1 MKEME
6 LSIKVPVYMTTPRSV
21 DEDEMF
27 GGSYA
32 EMVQNVKDLL
42 DGFSTV
48 KKKSRNKTKEIVIRS
63 VSYSDHNIKERP
75 SLLLRIESY
84 NTNINDGYFE
94 GDKRF
99 ELGSD
104 GKIGSDTNFVLLV
117 PQINGIHP
125 ASRSCSFLMLVY
137 EDPTKDPGSVSKLA
151 KIVAKDILHQ
161 PVHNIKP
168 ETVLEEVRKMGTIPE
183 LQITYVGV
191 SFDDDGD
198 MRFRQYRT
206 SVKNT
211 AQKDETYSN
220 VPSDSLSDLVA
231 TNTNDG
237 RYQKRFVRFIQ
248 GKKMYKWS
256 KDLREGIVTE
266 ATDIM
271 KESAE
276 MVYNMSTSIT
286 ETELK
291 EKVHEEAFII
301 AKLTGV
307 LENVLNYD

>member
-1 MKEME
+1 
-6 LSIKVPVYMTTPRSV
+6 
-21 DEDEMF
+21 
-27 GGSYA
+27 
-32 EMVQNVKDLL
+32 
-42 DGFSTV
+42 
-48 KKKSRNKTKEIVIRS
+48 
-63 VSYSDHNIKERP
+63 
-75 SLLLRIESY
+75 
-84 NTNINDGYFE
+84 
-94 GDKRF
+94 
-99 ELGSD
+99 
-104 GKIGSDTNFVLLV
+104 
-117 PQINGIHP
+117 
-125 ASRSCSFLMLVY
+125 MLVY

-220 VPSDSLSDLVA
+220 VPSDTLNDLVSISS
-231 TNTNDG
+231 NDEK
-237 RYQKRFVRFIQ
+237 YQKRFVRFIQ
-248 GKKMYKWS
+248 GKKVYKWS
-256 KDLREGIVTE
+256 KDLREGLATE

-276 MVYNMSTSIT
+276 MVYNMSTTIT
-286 ETELK
+286 EIELK
-291 EKVHEEAFII
+291 EKVHEEDFVVS
-301 AKLTGV
+301 KLTGV

>member
-1 MKEME
+1 MKDNE
-6 LSIKVPVYMTTPRSV
+6 LIIKVPVYMTTPLSV

-27 GGSYA
+27 GGSYKD
-32 EMVQNVKDLL
+32 MVQNVKDLL

-48 KKKSRNKTKEIVIRS
+48 RKKSKNKTKETVIRS
-63 VSYSDHNIKERP
+63 VSYSDFDIKGRP
-75 SLLLRIESY
+75 SLLLRIKSY
-84 NTNINDGYFE
+84 NTNLNDGYFE

-99 ELGSD
+99 ELGSE
-104 GKIGSDTNFVLLV
+104 GKIGSDTNFVLLF
-117 PQINGIHP
+117 PQIDGIHP
-125 ASRSCSFLMLVY
+125 ASKSCSFLMLVY

-198 MRFRQYRT
+198 IRFRQYRT
-206 SVKNT
+206 SVKNK
-211 AQKDETYSN
+211 AQKDETYCN
-220 VPSDSLSDLVA
+220 VPSDTVHELVA
-231 TNTNDG
+231 NNPDDG
-237 RYQKRFVRFIQ
+237 RFQKRFVRFIQ

-256 KDLREGIVTE
+256 KDLREGLVKE
-266 ATDIM
+266 ASEIM

-286 ETELK
+286 DIEL
-291 EKVHEEAFII
+291 ENRVHDESFVVQ
-301 AKLTGV
+301 KLTGV